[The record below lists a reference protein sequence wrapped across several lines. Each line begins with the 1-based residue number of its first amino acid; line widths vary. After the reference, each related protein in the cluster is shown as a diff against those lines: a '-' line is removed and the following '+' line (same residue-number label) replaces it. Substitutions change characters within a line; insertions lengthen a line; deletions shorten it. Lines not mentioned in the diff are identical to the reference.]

1 MFIFIS
7 FRLKPHSKN
16 RQSFSV
22 ALSLAVAT
30 NTKSPHRELQAHHLK
45 RAIRTEISWDSETA
59 VAAACGAAVPK
70 GMPGSQDS
78 PRCPWASVRLAPVRA
93 NPIQLAVG
101 IHYLEGT

>member
-45 RAIRTEISWDSETA
+45 RAIRTEISWDSVTV
-59 VAAACGAAVPK
+59 VAAACGTAVPK
-70 GMPGSQDS
+70 GMPRSQDS
-78 PRCPWASVRLAPVRA
+78 PKCPWASLRA
-93 NPIQLAVG
+93 SSHWASP
-101 IHYLEGT
+101 IHYL